1 MNIEELTTNQRAELF
16 NKIVNA
22 DKINKSVVT
31 KLIREELTREKE
43 YMVTFEGGG
52 WNTVFAENLKAAEKA
67 ARRQFT
73 GPYTTVEKVF
83 LATKEGIES
92 AMSNFY

>member
-1 MNIEELTTNQRAELF
+1 MNIDELNTNQRAELF

-22 DKINKSVVT
+22 DKINKSVVG
-31 KLIREELTREKE
+31 KLIQEELTREKE
-43 YMVTFEGGG
+43 YMVTFVGGG
-52 WNTVFAENLKAAEKA
+52 WNTVYARNLKAAEKRA
-67 ARRQFT
+67 KRFN
-73 GPYTTVEKVF
+73 GPYSTVESVY